1 VRTRRSRAEAAE
13 EALERTGPLIA
24 ATLRRSFRAWG
35 LPGLAREVRF
45 EYSRRLR
52 RSLAL
57 CYEDRLL
64 IRLHISLARP
74 ANGELLREIVC
85 HEAAH
90 IAARKLYG
98 RNVPPHGPEWSA
110 LVDRMGYLP
119 RLDFRTPHERRG
131 RDGRRL
137 PPVVFEHACDSC
149 RVVRVSSTPDRR
161 WRCARCISVGRSGRL
176 EIRSRRPLS
185 GRVRRAS

>member
-1 VRTRRSRAEAAE
+1 MRRRSRTLETVA
-13 EALERTGPLIA
+13 ALERTAPTIRT
-24 ATLRRSFRAWG
+24 TLRRSFRAWG
-35 LPGLAREVRF
+35 LPGLAREVRV

-64 IRLHISLARP
+64 IRLHVALARP
-74 ANGELLREIVC
+74 ANAELLREIVC

-90 IAARKLYG
+90 IAARTLHG
-98 RNVPPHGPEWSA
+98 RDVPPHGSEWAA

-119 RLDFRTPHERRG
+119 RLDFRTPAERRG

-137 PPVVFEHACDSC
+137 PPVVFEHACESC
-149 RVVRVSSTPDRR
+149 RVARVSSTPDRR
-161 WRCARCISVGRSGRL
+161 WRCARCISLGRSGRL
-176 EIRSRRPLS
+176 SIRPRRPL
-185 GRVRRAS
+185 GDRVRRAS

>member
-1 VRTRRSRAEAAE
+1 MRKRARTLEAAE
-13 EALERTGPLIA
+13 AFERTAPIIR
-24 ATLRRSFRAWG
+24 ATLSRSFRAWG
-35 LPGLAREVRF
+35 LPGLAREVRV

-57 CYEDRLL
+57 CYEDRML
-64 IRLHISLARP
+64 IRLHIALARP
-74 ANGELLREIVC
+74 ANAELLREIVC

-90 IAARKLYG
+90 IAARKLHG
-98 RNVPPHGPEWSA
+98 RDVPPHGSEWA
-110 LVDRMGYLP
+110 TLVDRMGYLP
-119 RLDFRTPHERRG
+119 RLDFRTPAARRG

-161 WRCARCISVGRSGRL
+161 WRCARCIALGHSGRL
-176 EIRSRRPLS
+176 SIRARRS
-185 GRVRRAS
+185 IGTRIRRAS

>member
-1 VRTRRSRAEAAE
+1 MRMRRSRAQEAA
-13 EALERTGPLIA
+13 EALERTDPLIA
-24 ATLRRSFRAWG
+24 LTLRRSFRAWR
-35 LPGLAREVRF
+35 LPGLATEVRV

-64 IRLHISLARP
+64 IRLHTSLARP
-74 ANGELLREIVC
+74 ANAELLREIVC

-90 IAARKLYG
+90 IAARKLHG
-98 RNVPPHGPEWSA
+98 RSVPPHGPEWAA

-119 RLDFRTPHERRG
+119 RLDFRTPAERRG
-131 RDGRRL
+131 IDGRRL
-137 PPVVFEHACDSC
+137 PPVVFEHACDAC

-161 WRCARCISVGRSGRL
+161 WRCARCIAVGRSGRL
-176 EIRSRRPLS
+176 SIRPRRPVP

>member
-1 VRTRRSRAEAAE
+1 MSARTRPLEAA
-13 EALERTGPLIA
+13 EALERTAPIIRE
-24 ATLRRSFRAWG
+24 TIRRAFRAWG
-35 LPGLAREVRF
+35 LPGLARDVRV

-64 IRLHISLARP
+64 IRLHIALARP
-74 ANGELLREIVC
+74 ANVELLREIVC

-90 IAARKLYG
+90 IAAG
-98 RNVPPHGPEWSA
+98 RLHGRRVSPHGSEWAA

-119 RLDFRTPHERRG
+119 RLDFRTPAERRG

-137 PPVVFEHACDSC
+137 PPVVFEHACESC
-149 RVVRVSSTPDRR
+149 RIVRVSSTPDRR
-161 WRCARCISVGRSGRL
+161 WRCARCITLGRSGRL
-176 EIRSRRPLS
+176 SIRPRRSSATP
-185 GRVRRAS
+185 VRRAG